1 MLMVKQGLYIYA
13 WPLISYEGV
22 SKFFD
27 KLTVK
32 PKSSESA
39 ATGREYAL
47 PGQLKNVP
55 AHAIAWIK
63 LFHAKAL
70 SGELC
75 VHSVL
80 SVRMLESVEPYSTI
94 TPILAFARK
103 HGGFDDIN

>member
-1 MLMVKQGLYIYA
+1 MVKQGLCIYV
-13 WPLISYEGV
+13 WPSVYNEGV

-47 PGQLKNVP
+47 PGQLKRP

-63 LFHAKAL
+63 YFPAKAC
-70 SGELC
+70 SGALC
-75 VHSVL
+75 VHLAL
-80 SVRMLESVEPYSTI
+80 SVRMLESVEPFRRLPSSD
-94 TPILAFARK
+94 
-103 HGGFDDIN
+103 GFDDIN

>member
-1 MLMVKQGLYIYA
+1 VVRWRVYLFT
-13 WPLISYEGV
+13 WPLISYADIR
-22 SKFFD
+22 KFFD

-39 ATGREYAL
+39 ASGREYAL
-47 PGQLKNVP
+47 PGQLKRL

-63 LFHAKAL
+63 HFPAKAW
-70 SGELC
+70 SGAQC
-75 VHSVL
+75 VHLAL